1 MATYFYLRMT
11 DHNDMQETFSM
22 ADHDDHKI
30 QIINVPSHG
39 KMKKAG
45 DKSTFDPSVIPDDI
59 ASNTLN
65 IDHGYFL
72 SFLPQQKSKNTTLL
86 HRQSSKCENIHR
98 RLGILKT
105 SRELSIKLGRIHS
118 NFDISNFIFQIRMSN
133 LIEFDLF
140 NQIRLN
146 SNSNLIE
153 FNQI

>member
-1 MATYFYLRMT
+1 MVVVRFIVLDLLIKVCVFTFYKARIRNKIIWLIPTYFDFSMT
-11 DHNDMQETFSM
+11 VEDHNDMQETFSM

-72 SFLPQQKSKNTTLL
+72 SFLPQQKSKNKTLL
-86 HRQSSKCENIHR
+86 HHQSSKCENIYL

-105 SRELSIKLGRIHS
+105 SRKLSI
-118 NFDISNFIFQIRMSN
+118 
-133 LIEFDLF
+133 
-140 NQIRLN
+140 
-146 SNSNLIE
+146 
-153 FNQI
+153 

>member
-1 MATYFYLRMT
+1 MT

-72 SFLPQQKSKNTTLL
+72 SFLPQQKSKNKTLL
-86 HRQSSKCENIHR
+86 HHQSSKCENIYL

-105 SRELSIKLGRIHS
+105 SRKLSI
-118 NFDISNFIFQIRMSN
+118 
-133 LIEFDLF
+133 
-140 NQIRLN
+140 
-146 SNSNLIE
+146 
-153 FNQI
+153 